1 MSSAVIESMR
11 AEYRRYKTM
20 GEGAMEQLSDSE
32 LHRLPPGGGNSVTAI
47 AWHIA
52 ANFNS
57 RFSDFLTSD
66 GEKPWRDRE
75 SEFAPRTP
83 ARGELME
90 HWEKGWKTLFDSLEA
105 LTDEH
110 LSQNVRI
117 RGTRLSVVEALH
129 RSLAHASYHVGQM
142 IYAGKT
148 LKGDDWKYLTI
159 PPGQSETYNR
169 NPTGEKADA
178 HVSRMKRSEG

>member
-1 MSSAVIESMR
+1 MNSAVIESMR

-57 RFSDFLTSD
+57 RFTDFLTSD

-83 ARGELME
+83 ARG
-90 HWEKGWKTLFDSLEA
+90 
-105 LTDEH
+105 
-110 LSQNVRI
+110 N
-117 RGTRLSVVEALH
+117 
-129 RSLAHASYHVGQM
+129 
-142 IYAGKT
+142 
-148 LKGDDWKYLTI
+148 
-159 PPGQSETYNR
+159 
-169 NPTGEKADA
+169 
-178 HVSRMKRSEG
+178 